1 MITLIFD
8 FDGTLADTLERS
20 LRVANSIALDF
31 GIPIV
36 SPETFDLL
44 RDLTVAEIRQ
54 QLRIPAWKV
63 PFFLRRLRREML
75 AILPELNCVAE
86 MPETLKQLRSS
97 GVRLGIVTSND
108 YRNVTLFLEQHQL
121 RSVFDFVDGGARILG
136 KGRRL
141 RSIVQRYQ
149 LKPSEVF
156 YVGDEMRDIRAA
168 RQVGMQSIAVTWGF
182 NTPTALQSFQPDF
195 LIDHPSQLWEIC
207 RQFVSPDVNYD

>member
-1 MITLIFD
+1 M
-8 FDGTLADTLERS
+8 
-20 LRVANSIALDF
+20 
-31 GIPIV
+31 
-36 SPETFDLL
+36 
-44 RDLTVAEIRQ
+44 
-54 QLRIPAWKV
+54 
-63 PFFLRRLRREML
+63 
-75 AILPELNCVAE
+75 
-86 MPETLKQLRSS
+86 
-97 GVRLGIVTSND
+97 
-108 YRNVTLFLEQHQL
+108 
-121 RSVFDFVDGGARILG
+121 FDFVDGGARILG

-141 RSIVQRYQ
+141 RSILQRYR